1 MRALSLVG
9 IQVELLLVGIKEGY
23 PRDRIKQKIKSV
35 TVDIEIQ
42 RTVLRVSNTRGSSSV
57 QLILSLVMNSNI

>member
-9 IQVELLLVGIKEGY
+9 IQEELLLVGIQEGY

-35 TVDIEIQ
+35 TEDIEIQ
-42 RTVLRVSNTRGSSSV
+42 RTVLRESNTRGSSSV
-57 QLILSLVMNSNI
+57 QLILSLVIVQFG